1 MLWQAHLELP
11 LINSFCVI
19 SVYII
24 ICITVNRYIAIY
36 KPFAFKRINTLK
48 NARLCIGFS
57 FISSIL
63 LHIPF
68 CFRNEVVFKYG
79 PCSNSSN
86 TSTSLSFNETG
97 VINFS
102 SNETLVDCGWQ
113 SVKNTDI
120 ADTDAYEVYL
130 VVSQIFNRVG
140 PIVLLAILNTQ
151 IVLKFLRI
159 SKELEVPGAGTLRKH
174 SKG

>member
-1 MLWQAHLELP
+1 M
-11 LINSFCVI
+11 
-19 SVYII
+19 
-24 ICITVNRYIAIY
+24 
-36 KPFAFKRINTLK
+36 
-48 NARLCIGFS
+48 
-57 FISSIL
+57 
-63 LHIPF
+63 
-68 CFRNEVVFKYG
+68 
-79 PCSNSSN
+79 
-86 TSTSLSFNETG
+86 
-97 VINFS
+97 
-102 SNETLVDCGWQ
+102 VDCGWQ